1 MRLKTWSNNFDP
13 SYTSTPLH
21 ATHPADVLGL
31 SGCAH
36 LQTWTKNFDPSYTDG
51 SPKFDPNCECD
62 SAPALEA
69 AAPAPTAEL
78 A

>member
-1 MRLKTWSNNFDP
+1 MYFD
-13 SYTSTPLH
+13 SLAVPL
-21 ATHPADVLGL
+21 
-31 SGCAH
+31 

-51 SPKFDPNCECD
+51 SPKFDPNCGCD

-69 AAPAPTAEL
+69 AAPAPAAEL